1 MRFEC
6 DLPAST
12 SSLRELRAQFA
23 VWLAGVTNDRR
34 VRAEMVLA
42 LSELATVAIN
52 EAETGPPGARTG
64 DRLIATAWTDET
76 GVVMDLTTHRSAA
89 SPWQD
94 PAGDLAVV
102 ATLTDALR
110 IRDEDGWRHVGAHA
124 SVSR

>member
-12 SSLRELRAQFA
+12 SSLRELRARFA
-23 VWLAGVTNDRR
+23 GWVAEVTNDRR
-34 VRAEMVLA
+34 VRAELVLA
-42 LSELATVAIN
+42 LSELATVALN
-52 EAETGPPGARTG
+52 EAETASPGARTG
-64 DRLIATAWTDET
+64 DLLVATAWTDDT
-76 GVVMDLTTHRSAA
+76 GVVMDLRTHRSVAGT
-89 SPWQD
+89 WQD